1 MTFSSLPGSS
11 FSQIRATRSG
21 SSSRCRSTQFTAVAP
36 NKNMNPLTPRF
47 RQVVQ
52 KRKSSIVTRRKDI
65 FNKSTQISFHRK
77 LIGTSFVYRDATLM
91 LQTIAVYQK
100 WNIGKGEEMEESTV
114 DGNKRR
120 FNKPQ
125 LMTKQIKRK
134 KRILNSLKNN

>member
-1 MTFSSLPGSS
+1 
-11 FSQIRATRSG
+11 
-21 SSSRCRSTQFTAVAP
+21 
-36 NKNMNPLTPRF
+36 
-47 RQVVQ
+47 
-52 KRKSSIVTRRKDI
+52 
-65 FNKSTQISFHRK
+65 
-77 LIGTSFVYRDATLM
+77 M

-100 WNIGKGEEMEESTV
+100 WDIGKGEEMEESTV